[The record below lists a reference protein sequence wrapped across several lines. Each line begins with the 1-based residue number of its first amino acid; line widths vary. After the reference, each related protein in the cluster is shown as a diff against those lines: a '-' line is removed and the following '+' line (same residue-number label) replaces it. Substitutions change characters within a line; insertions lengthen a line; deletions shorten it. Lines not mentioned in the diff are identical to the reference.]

1 VSVHPDLLAEK
12 KGPAR
17 IWIAVATF
25 AAAFVA
31 ALFLD
36 IPLSTLAHTS
46 GVAPW
51 LKEHLFISLTIR
63 RPGHF
68 LYTLAAC
75 AVLLWLAWKAGI
87 RGGRELWEKPAI
99 VLLAGILSGINVFL
113 KWSIGRIRPYH
124 GVPPFQ
130 LHPFGKGLIE
140 AEASFSFPSGD
151 ASLAFAMAMSL
162 TIVAPRQRILWWTLA
177 IIVGVERVCENA
189 HYPSDVVAGAALGCA
204 VALAAEKIVHF
215 LPSAATPLSPS
226 PGTPGEGRGEG
237 LSTNASPFTNKLSQ
251 KPPPETFTKG

>member
-1 VSVHPDLLAEK
+1 VSVHPDLLTEK
-12 KGPAR
+12 RGARR
-17 IWIAVATF
+17 IWIG

-31 ALFLD
+31 IFLIALPLD

-63 RPGHF
+63 KPGHF

-75 AVLLWLAWKAGI
+75 AVLLWLAWK
-87 RGGRELWEKPAI
+87 GGTRNGPQLWEKPAI
-99 VLLAGILSGINVFL
+99 VLLAGIFSGINVFL

-215 LPSAATPLSPS
+215 LPSPRTPLSPS
-226 PGTPGEGRGEG
+226 PGTPGEGSGEG
-237 LSTNASPFTNKLSQ
+237 
-251 KPPPETFTKG
+251 

>member
-1 VSVHPDLLAEK
+1 VSVQPDLLAEK
-12 KGPAR
+12 KGPSR
-17 IWIAVATF
+17 IWFAVAIF
-25 AAAFVA
+25 AAAFAA

-46 GVAPW
+46 GIAPW

-63 RPGHF
+63 KPGHF

-75 AVLLWLAWKAGI
+75 ALLLWLAWKAGI
-87 RGGRELWEKPAI
+87 RGGRDLWEKPAI

-204 VALAAEKIVHF
+204 VALAAKKIVRSRFFIPPPH
-215 LPSAATPLSPS
+215 TPLSPS

-237 LSTNASPFTNKLSQ
+237 RL
-251 KPPPETFTKG
+251 E